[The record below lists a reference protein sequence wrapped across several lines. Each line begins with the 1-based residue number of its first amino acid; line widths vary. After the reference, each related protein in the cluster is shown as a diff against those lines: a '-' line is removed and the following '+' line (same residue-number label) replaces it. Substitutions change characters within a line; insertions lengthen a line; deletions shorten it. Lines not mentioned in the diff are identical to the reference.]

1 VASLESNELGPA
13 APAGAAAR
21 FDPLLVPDLRRH
33 TARGTVINGMFLIG
47 ANALGLVKGIVV
59 ASLLTTAAYG
69 VWGLLGVTLG
79 TLLLLGS
86 VGIDDKYIQQDD
98 PDQKRA
104 FEIAFTLQS
113 LLAAL
118 FMVIIVVAIPIF
130 ALIYHRPEMIAPGIA
145 LAAAMPALA
154 LQTPLWVH
162 YRRMDFVKQRT
173 LQLVDPVVSLVV
185 TTALAVAGLEIW
197 ALVIGALAGAWC
209 AAIAIVATSP
219 YRLRFRWERGAL
231 AEYTSFSWPLFLAAL
246 SIVLVAQ
253 VPMAIASRNLG
264 AAAVGGIALALN
276 VSQFANRVDDIVTQ
290 TLYPA
295 ICAVKDRADL
305 LFESFWKSN
314 RLALLWAA
322 PCGTAL
328 ALFARDFVHYVI
340 GSKWDFAIPLLVAF
354 GLTAV
359 VNQIAFNWSAF
370 FRARGQ
376 TRPVAAASLVYMAAV
391 MVIAVPLLAT
401 SGLAAFG
408 VGMVAATAVFVLA
421 RVWFLAP
428 LFPPRAVLGHVVRGI
443 APTIPAAAA
452 VLLIRLAESGDR
464 TPLLAAAELVAF
476 IAVVIAV
483 TVVTERT
490 LLRESLGYLRRR
502 NLAAGA
508 T

>member
-408 VGMVAATAVFVLA
+408 AGMVAATAVFVLA

>member
-1 VASLESNELGPA
+1 MASLESNELGPA

-408 VGMVAATAVFVLA
+408 AGMVAATAVFVLA

>member
-1 VASLESNELGPA
+1 MSSLEPS
-13 APAGAAAR
+13 AAAR
-21 FDPLLVPDLRRH
+21 FDPALVPDLRRH

-47 ANALGLVKGIVV
+47 ANALGLVKGLVV
-59 ASLLTTAAYG
+59 ASLLATSTYG

-130 ALIYHRPEMIAPGIA
+130 SLIYDQPDMIAPGIA

-173 LQLVDPVVSLVV
+173 LQVVDPVVSLVV
-185 TTALAVAGLEIW
+185 TTVLALAGLEIW
-197 ALVIGALAGAWC
+197 ALVIGALAGAWS

-219 YRLRFRWERGAL
+219 YSLRFRWERGAL

-246 SIVLVAQ
+246 STVLVAQ
-253 VPMAIASRNLG
+253 VPMAVTSRQLG

-276 VSQFANRVDDIVTQ
+276 VSQFASRVDDIVTQ

-328 ALFARDFVHYVI
+328 ALFAADFVHYVI
-340 GSKWDFAIPLLVAF
+340 GNKWKFAIPLLVAF

-359 VNQIAFNWSAF
+359 VNQVAFNWSAF

-376 TRPVAAASLVYMAAV
+376 TRPIAAASLVYMAAV
-391 MVIAVPLLAT
+391 MAIAVPLLAV
-401 SGLAAFG
+401 SGLTAFG
-408 VGMVAATAVFVLA
+408 VGMGLATVVFVLA

-428 LFPPRAVLGHVVRGI
+428 IFPPRAVLGHAARGI
-443 APTIPAAAA
+443 APTLPAAAA
-452 VLLIRLAESGDR
+452 VLLLRLLESGNR
-464 TPLLAAAELVAF
+464 TPLVAVAELAAF
-476 IAVVIAV
+476 IAIVVAV
-483 TVVTERT
+483 TIVSERT

-502 NLAAGA
+502 NVAAG
-508 T
+508 TV

>member
-1 VASLESNELGPA
+1 
-13 APAGAAAR
+13 
-21 FDPLLVPDLRRH
+21 
-33 TARGTVINGMFLIG
+33 
-47 ANALGLVKGIVV
+47 
-59 ASLLTTAAYG
+59 
-69 VWGLLGVTLG
+69 
-79 TLLLLGS
+79 
-86 VGIDDKYIQQDD
+86 
-98 PDQKRA
+98 
-104 FEIAFTLQS
+104 
-113 LLAAL
+113 
-118 FMVIIVVAIPIF
+118 MVIIVVAIPLF
-130 ALIYHRPEMIAPGIA
+130 ALIYDQPKIVAPGIA

-185 TTALAVAGLEIW
+185 TTTLALAGLEIW
-197 ALVIGALAGAWC
+197 ALVIGALAGVWS

-219 YRLRFRWERGAL
+219 YRRRFRWERGAL

-253 VPMAIASRNLG
+253 VPMAVASRNLG
-264 AAAVGGIALALN
+264 AAAVGGIALAMN

-328 ALFARDFVHYVI
+328 ALFASDFVHYVI
-340 GSKWDFAIPLLVAF
+340 GSKWAFAVPLLVAF

-376 TRPVAAASLVYMAAV
+376 TRPIAAASLVYMAAV
-391 MVIAVPLLAT
+391 LAIAVPLLAGR
-401 SGLAAFG
+401 GLTAFG
-408 VGMVAATAVFVLA
+408 VGIGLATVVFVLA
-421 RVWFLAP
+421 RLWFLAP
-428 LFPPRAVLGHVVRGI
+428 MFPPRAVVGHVARGI
-443 APTIPAAAA
+443 APTIPAAVA
-452 VLLIRLAESGDR
+452 VLLLRLVESRER
-464 TPLLAAAELVAF
+464 TPVLAIVELIAFVA
-476 IAVVIAV
+476 IVIAV
-483 TVVTERT
+483 TLVSERT

-502 NLAAGA
+502 NVAAGA
-508 T
+508 V